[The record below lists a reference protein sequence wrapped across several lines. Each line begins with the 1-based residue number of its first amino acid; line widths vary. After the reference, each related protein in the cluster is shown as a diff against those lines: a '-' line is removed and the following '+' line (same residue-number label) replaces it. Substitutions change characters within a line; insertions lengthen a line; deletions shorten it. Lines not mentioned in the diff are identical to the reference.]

1 MEVQPFT
8 FEIILDALRK
18 QAATN
23 QTPLIL
29 DARIAITPQDAQLL
43 EVQPARPLEIIHY

>member
-1 MEVQPFT
+1 MQPFT

-43 EVQPARPLEIIHY
+43 EVQPVRPLEIIRF

>member
-18 QAATN
+18 QATTDQN
-23 QTPLIL
+23 PLIL
-29 DARIAITPQDAQLL
+29 DARIVITPQDAQLL
-43 EVQPARPLEIIHY
+43 DIQPPRPMEIIRY